1 MLQNIL
7 GKIYNVNYAPFAQQ
21 LSRLSAEEGG
31 AAGAV
36 GVDVGANN

>member
-1 MLQNIL
+1 MSAVCFAVEIL
-7 GKIYNVNYAPFAQQ
+7 
-21 LSRLSAEEGG
+21 LSAEEGG

>member
-1 MLQNIL
+1 MKRDIFSCS
-7 GKIYNVNYAPFAQQ
+7 G
-21 LSRLSAEEGG
+21 LSAEEGG